1 MNIAGHQKTGSAG
14 LSLLQIVLLSVGVF
28 LLLKLVLGLLLL
40 RHWMKTDTKLEINV
54 GTGNSFVFF
63 IIQCQCSSL

>member
-1 MNIAGHQKTGSAG
+1 MNAAGHQKTGSAG

-40 RHWMKTDTKLEINV
+40 QHWMKTDTKLEINV

-63 IIQCQCSSL
+63 IIQCQWSSL